1 MVCPRRGAQCA
12 PKVRLKRRRGS
23 CPCITG
29 RVSPPAGGGT
39 VSLRATGAHT
49 RRSGRPASNRRIAAA
64 LSESEATFL
73 SVRGGHTDNTHQR
86 TKGPPSRRPLRKQIA
101 SMQQKC
107 SPGRALRAPTGYKR
121 SVWCA
126 EVVAQA
132 SLARRVVALA
142 SLSCRCAA
150 IHLLAPY
157 REVLQFSPRPYW
169 VAALP
174 QDQQGL
180 KAPAGPRARG

>member
-86 TKGPPSRRPLRKQIA
+86 TKGPPSRRPLRKRIA
-101 SMQQKC
+101 SMRQRFF
-107 SPGRALRAPTGYKR
+107 PGRALRAPTGWQHLPRISKGSKLLPALERAGERHLVHKFQMPADRDAVRQAGDLDPKR
-121 SVWCA
+121 
-126 EVVAQA
+126 
-132 SLARRVVALA
+132 
-142 SLSCRCAA
+142 
-150 IHLLAPY
+150 
-157 REVLQFSPRPYW
+157 LQQP
-169 VAALP
+169 
-174 QDQQGL
+174 
-180 KAPAGPRARG
+180 